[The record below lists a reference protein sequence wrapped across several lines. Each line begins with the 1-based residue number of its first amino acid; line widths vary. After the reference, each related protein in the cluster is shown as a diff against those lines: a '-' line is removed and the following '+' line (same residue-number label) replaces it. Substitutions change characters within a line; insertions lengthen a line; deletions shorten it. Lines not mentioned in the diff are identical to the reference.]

1 MHILVHILLS
11 CLFIVLRINQSDY
24 VRHARNGTVGEVA
37 QNRSEFA
44 PFPLFY
50 VIKITS
56 IFTRI
61 HLANGLY
68 HSFHMFN
75 HSLLYIRPDSKT

>member
-56 IFTRI
+56 ILRVFTWQMVCI
-61 HLANGLY
+61 TPFICSIIAY
-68 HSFHMFN
+68 
-75 HSLLYIRPDSKT
+75 YT